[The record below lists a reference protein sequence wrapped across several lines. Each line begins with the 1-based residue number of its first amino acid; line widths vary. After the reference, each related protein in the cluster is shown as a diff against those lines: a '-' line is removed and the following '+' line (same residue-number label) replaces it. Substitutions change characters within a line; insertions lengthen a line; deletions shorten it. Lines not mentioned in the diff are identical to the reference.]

1 MKRDSTKLFQKYK
14 NRRKEK
20 EMKKT
25 KEVKKELKDLT
36 PEEVRDLNMVMMNLK
51 KEEIEIKTRILSSP
65 LNISITTSSRNNM
78 ETYK

>member
-1 MKRDSTKLFQKYK
+1 
-14 NRRKEK
+14 
-20 EMKKT
+20 MKKT